1 MDMPMY
7 FIENQSG
14 GISPHDD
21 LSHEES
27 ARIITGHVIRG
38 IERARLNKL
47 PEAIIDFIRTHHGTR
62 YTQFFYNKFKQEAG
76 SEPFDE
82 TPFRYRGPIP
92 FSKETSIL
100 MMADSIEAASRSLK
114 APTEQEVSELVESL
128 IDNQMENKQF
138 RNSLLTLRDISTIK
152 KIIKKKLL
160 SIYHIRM
167 EYPASH

>member
-1 MDMPMY
+1 MY

-21 LSHEES
+21 LSYEES

-47 PEAIIDFIRTHHGTR
+47 PEVIIDFIRTHHGTR
-62 YTQFFYNKFKQEAG
+62 YTQFFYNKFKQETG
-76 SEPFDE
+76 GEPFDE

-114 APTEQEVSELVESL
+114 APTEQEVSDLVESL

-160 SIYHIRM
+160 SIYHIRI